1 MANGRPFYSLFAS
14 HRSRYERDQGAR
26 DMTTHRL
33 RHFFAAAAVALL
45 AAAPAAAQDYPNRV
59 IKMVIAFPPGGP
71 TDFVGRLLA
80 DKLKDLLGQS
90 VIIENKPGANGAIGA
105 EAVVKAAPDGYT
117 LFLTTSGA
125 VTVTPNL
132 RTDTP
137 YDTLRDFAPISE
149 VVGNTTVLAVR
160 PELGVNSAKDL
171 VAMAKAKPGTLAF
184 ASTGVGS
191 PPHIALELFQAAA
204 GVKFVHVPYRGA
216 APAIT
221 DLLGGQV
228 VAMFADAPVLMPHI
242 QAGKLKAIGAAS
254 AIRNPMLPD
263 VPTLRE
269 QGYADTVAD
278 NWYGL
283 LAPAKTPPAIIA
295 KLNQA
300 VRAALTDPVLREK
313 LIKSGAIPAP
323 SSPEEFRKF
332 LQEEIDR
339 MGKVIREHGIKEG

>member
-1 MANGRPFYSLFAS
+1 MSLRRLGRI
-14 HRSRYERDQGAR
+14 
-26 DMTTHRL
+26 
-33 RHFFAAAAVALL
+33 FAAAAFALL
-45 AAAPAAAQDYPNRV
+45 AAAPAAAQDYPTRT

-90 VIIENKPGANGAIGA
+90 VIIENKPGAAGAIGA
-105 EAVVKAAPDGYT
+105 ESVVRAAPDGYT

-125 VTVTPNL
+125 VVITPNL

-137 YDTLRDFAPISE
+137 YDPVRDFAPISQ
-149 VVGNTTVLAVR
+149 VVGVTTTLVVR
-160 PELGVNSAKDL
+160 PDLGVNTAKDL
-171 VAMAKAKPGTLAF
+171 AAMAKDKPGTLAF

-191 PPHIALELFQAAA
+191 PPHLALELFQAAA

-228 VAMFADAPVLMPHI
+228 TAMFADAPVLMPHI

-254 AIRNPMLPD
+254 GVRNPMLPD

-283 LAPAKTPPAIIA
+283 LAPARTPPAIIA
-295 KLNQA
+295 RLNQA
-300 VRAALTDPVLREK
+300 VRAALDDPVVRDK
-313 LIKSGAIPAP
+313 LVKSGAIPAP
-323 SSPEEFRKF
+323 TSPEEFGKF
-332 LQEEIDR
+332 LKEELDR
-339 MGKVIREHGIKEG
+339 WGKVIRDHGIKEG

>member
-1 MANGRPFYSLFAS
+1 MNFRRLGRFIA
-14 HRSRYERDQGAR
+14 
-26 DMTTHRL
+26 TT
-33 RHFFAAAAVALL
+33 AIALL
-45 AAAPAAAQDYPNRV
+45 AAAPAVAQDYPTHA
-59 IKMVIAFPPGGP
+59 IKMIIAFPPGGP

-105 EAVVKAAPDGYT
+105 EAVAKSTPDGYT

-132 RTDTP
+132 RADTP
-137 YDTLRDFAPISE
+137 YDTLRDFAPVSE
-149 VVGNTTVLAVR
+149 IVGNTTVLVVR

-171 VAMAKAKPGTLAF
+171 AALAKAKPGTLAF

-228 VAMFADAPVLMPHI
+228 TAMFADAPVLMPHI
-242 QAGKLKAIGAAS
+242 RAGKLKAIGAAS
-254 AIRNPMLPD
+254 GTRNPMLPD
-263 VPTLRE
+263 VQTLRE

-283 LAPAKTPPAIIA
+283 LAPAKTPPAVIG

-300 VRAALTDPVLREK
+300 VRAALADPVVREK
-313 LIKSGAIPAP
+313 LINSGAIPAP
-323 SSPEEFRKF
+323 SSPEEFGKF
-332 LQEEIDR
+332 LKEELDR

>member
-1 MANGRPFYSLFAS
+1 MMIRRLGRLVAA
-14 HRSRYERDQGAR
+14 GAI
-26 DMTTHRL
+26 
-33 RHFFAAAAVALL
+33 ALL
-45 AAAPAAAQDYPNRV
+45 AAASAHAQDYPTRA

-90 VIIENKPGANGAIGA
+90 VIIENKPGAAGAIGA
-105 EAVVKAAPDGYT
+105 QSVAKAAPDGYT

-125 VTVTPNL
+125 VVITPNL
-132 RTDTP
+132 RADTP

-149 VVGNTTVLAVR
+149 VVGNTTVLVVR

-171 VAMAKAKPGTLAF
+171 AAMAKAKPGTLAF

-191 PPHIALELFQAAA
+191 PPHHALELFQAAA

-228 VAMFADAPVLMPHI
+228 TAMFADAPVLMPHI
-242 QAGKLKAIGAAS
+242 KAGKLKAIGAAS
-254 AIRNPMLPD
+254 GVRNPMLPD

-295 KLNQA
+295 RLNQA
-300 VRAALTDPVLREK
+300 VRTALDDPVVRDK
-313 LIKSGAIPAP
+313 LVKSGAIPAP
-323 SSPEEFRKF
+323 TSPEEFGEF
-332 LQEEIDR
+332 LKQELDR
-339 MGKVIREHGIKEG
+339 WGKVIRDHGIKEG

>member
-1 MANGRPFYSLFAS
+1 MI
-14 HRSRYERDQGAR
+14 
-26 DMTTHRL
+26 L
-33 RHFFAAAAVALL
+33 RHLGRFVVAAAIALL
-45 AAAPAAAQDYPNRV
+45 AATPAVAQDYPTRN
-59 IKMVIAFPPGGP
+59 IKIVIAFPAGGP

-80 DKLKDLLGQS
+80 DKLKELLGQT

-105 EAVVKAAPDGYT
+105 ESVAKATPDGYT

-125 VTVTPNL
+125 VIITPNL
-132 RTDTP
+132 RADTP

-149 VVGNTTVLAVR
+149 VVGNTEVLVVR

-171 VAMAKAKPGTLAF
+171 VAMAKARPATLAF

-191 PPHIALELFQAAA
+191 PPHIALELLQTAAD
-204 GVKFVHVPYRGA
+204 VKFVHVPYRGA
-216 APAIT
+216 APAST
-221 DLLGGQV
+221 DLFGGQV
-228 VAMFADAPVLMPHI
+228 ATMFADAPVLMPHI
-242 QAGKLKAIGAAS
+242 QAGKLKAIGVS
-254 AIRNPMLPD
+254 SGVRNPMLPD

-269 QGYADTVAD
+269 QGYADTVVD

-300 VRAALTDPVLREK
+300 VRAALADPVLRDK
-313 LIKSGAIPAP
+313 LVKSGAIPVA
-323 SSPEEFRKF
+323 SSPEEFGKF
-332 LQEEIDR
+332 LKEELER

>member
-1 MANGRPFYSLFAS
+1 MI
-14 HRSRYERDQGAR
+14 
-26 DMTTHRL
+26 L
-33 RHFFAAAAVALL
+33 RHLGRIVAAAAITLL
-45 AAAPAAAQDYPNRV
+45 TAAPAAAQDYPNHV

-90 VIIENKPGANGAIGA
+90 VIIENKPGAAGAIGA
-105 EAVVKAAPDGYT
+105 EAVTKAAPDGYT

-125 VTVTPNL
+125 VAITPHL
-132 RTDTP
+132 HPDTH
-137 YDTLRDFAPISE
+137 YDPIRDFAPITQ
-149 VVGNTTVLAVR
+149 VVNVTTTLVVR

-171 VAMAKAKPGTLAF
+171 VAMAKAKPGTIPL
-184 ASTGVGS
+184 ASTGIGS
-191 PPHIALELFQAAA
+191 PPHIALELLQSAAD
-204 GVKFVHVPYRGA
+204 VKLVHVPYRGA

-228 VAMFADAPVLMPHI
+228 TAMFADAPVLIPHI
-242 QAGKLKAIGAAS
+242 QGAKLKAIAVAS
-254 AIRNPMLPD
+254 DARNPMLPD
-263 VPTLRE
+263 VPTLGE
-269 QGYADTVAD
+269 QGYPGTVVD

-300 VRAALTDPVLREK
+300 VRAALNDPVLRDK
-313 LIKSGAIPAP
+313 LVKVGAVPVG
-323 SSPEEFRKF
+323 SSPEEFAKF
-332 LQEEIDR
+332 LKEELDR

>member
-1 MANGRPFYSLFAS
+1 MILR
-14 HRSRYERDQGAR
+14 
-26 DMTTHRL
+26 RL
-33 RHFFAAAAVALL
+33 GHAFAAAALALL
-45 AAAPAAAQDYPNRV
+45 AVTPAAAQDYPTRN
-59 IKMVIAFPPGGP
+59 IKIVIAFPAGGP

-80 DKLKDLLGQS
+80 DKFKDLLGQT
-90 VIIENKPGANGAIGA
+90 VIVENKPGANGAIGA
-105 EAVVKAAPDGYT
+105 ESVAKAAPDGYT
-117 LFLTTSGA
+117 QFLTTSGA
-125 VTVTPNL
+125 VTITPNL
-132 RTDTP
+132 RADTP

-149 VVGNTTVLAVR
+149 VVGNTEVLVVR

-171 VAMAKAKPGTLAF
+171 VAMAKAKPATLAF

-191 PPHIALELFQAAA
+191 PPHIALELLQTAA

-228 VAMFADAPVLMPHI
+228 AAMFADAPVLMPHI
-242 QAGKLKAIGAAS
+242 QAGKLKAIGVAS
-254 AIRNPMLPD
+254 GTRNPALPD

-269 QGYADTVAD
+269 QGYADTVVD

-283 LAPAKTPPAIIA
+283 LAPAKTPPAIIS

-300 VRAALTDPVLREK
+300 VRAALNDPVLRDK
-313 LIKSGAIPAP
+313 LVKSGALPRP
-323 SSPEEFRKF
+323 GSSEDFARFLKEE
-332 LQEEIDR
+332 LER